1 MEGLLRDLALPDAAE
16 EPGSGDD
23 TLLAIKQ
30 YVRAH
35 FADPQLSVTALAEQF
50 GMSPNSVSKLFS
62 RKAGMG
68 VLQYIHKIRIEN
80 ACNLI
85 LSTELTLSEVAQRVG
100 YTSSLTFTRAFKAR
114 YHMSP
119 SEWRKLNEAINS

>member
-1 MEGLLRDLALPDAAE
+1 
-16 EPGSGDD
+16 
-23 TLLAIKQ
+23 
-30 YVRAH
+30 
-35 FADPQLSVTALAEQF
+35 
-50 GMSPNSVSKLFS
+50 MSPNSVSKLFS